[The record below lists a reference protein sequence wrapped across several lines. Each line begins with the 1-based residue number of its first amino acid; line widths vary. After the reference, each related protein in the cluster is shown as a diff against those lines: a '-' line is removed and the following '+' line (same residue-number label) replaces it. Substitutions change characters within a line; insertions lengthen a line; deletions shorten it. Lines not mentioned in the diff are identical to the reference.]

1 MAAWRDAQA
10 TIGSR
15 AKMTS
20 LSHTTASLFVAFGGG
35 IGAVMRYHLGRAV
48 TAWVGI
54 PPMGGFPWPT
64 LAANTLGGLAMGVL
78 VGCLARGLGGEFEQH
93 ARLMLG
99 VGLLGGFTTFSSFS
113 LETWLLIE
121 DGRLGIALVYILA
134 SVVASIFALVCGLT
148 LTRVF

>member
-1 MAAWRDAQA
+1 
-10 TIGSR
+10 
-15 AKMTS
+15 
-20 LSHTTASLFVAFGGG
+20 
-35 IGAVMRYHLGRAV
+35 
-48 TAWVGI
+48 
-54 PPMGGFPWPT
+54 
-64 LAANTLGGLAMGVL
+64 
-78 VGCLARGLGGEFEQH
+78 
-93 ARLMLG
+93 MLG

>member
-20 LSHTTASLFVAFGGG
+20 LSPITASLGVAVGGAT
-35 IGAVMRYHLGRAV
+35 GAVLRYQLGRAI
-48 TAWVGI
+48 TSWIGI

-64 LAANTLGGLAMGVL
+64 LAANTIGGLAMGLL
-78 VGCLARGLGGEFEQH
+78 VGCLARGLGGEFEEH

-121 DGRLGIALVYILA
+121 DGRLGIALVYVLL